1 MRLTADQLTPYPGF
15 ILQILGLLTPLTP
28 PPGHPHAANRIPQ
41 DIVTV
46 NNESEI
52 NNFVSMFNN
61 GGFNDDSDDD
71 DL

>member
-1 MRLTADQLTPYPGF
+1 MPKKLINLLHRIHT
-15 ILQILGLLTPLTP
+15 QIFNLGLLTP